1 MTDINQLVTESII
14 NEITI
19 GNTELSY
26 SGPQKL
32 KLGLAAAGLGLAGYS
47 AIKKSLAKKKKK

>member
-1 MTDINQLVTESII
+1 MTNVNQLVDDVLI